1 MSPRLPR
8 AGHGRLLQTQ
18 KFALT
23 MGERPV
29 FAKSNQE
36 WATGAGNGIRC
47 LRAHLEC
54 NQNANPV
61 LTTVGATKLIII
73 IIIIGNELAS
83 GVGGMD
89 ARQRTINKIAG
100 LTGMATAV

>member
-1 MSPRLPR
+1 
-8 AGHGRLLQTQ
+8 
-18 KFALT
+18 
-23 MGERPV
+23 
-29 FAKSNQE
+29 
-36 WATGAGNGIRC
+36 
-47 LRAHLEC
+47 
-54 NQNANPV
+54 V
-61 LTTVGATKLIII
+61 LTTVGATKLII